1 MGNDY
6 ILGVALAVCFGSM
19 SFLIRKIL
27 KQRPGGDFFSA
38 FVVLQG
44 AKFIVMA
51 TVLFMTLHFF
61 SGNSFVFLCSF
72 LAAFTFIKFIEVYK
86 IYRESL
92 RAA

>member
-6 ILGVALAVCFGSM
+6 ILGVALAVCFSSM
-19 SFLIRKIL
+19 GFVIRKIL
-27 KQRPGGDFFSA
+27 KHRSNDQFFSA
-38 FVVLQG
+38 FIVLQS

-51 TVLFMTLHFF
+51 GVLFVALRFI
-61 SGNSFVFLCSF
+61 SGNSLATLSSF

-92 RAA
+92 RSA